1 MNVRDLYNI
10 YESINRDIAK
20 LKTTRSSIP
29 VDREYT
35 SVLQNTITSEIEK
48 FESLKKLIQELEV
61 EIPETE
67 RRLYRPFLF
76 SNGIIFSLIY
86 LIRNAKR
93 KILFYLDKHIFREA
107 SLRDSYL
114 LHYFFC
120 LHLVTVRRGISTNYL
135 HWWDNRSHELGFF

>member
-35 SVLQNTITSEIEK
+35 SVLQNTIIEK

-61 EIPETE
+61 EIPDDYKTVEKQSVDYTD
-67 RRLYRPFLF
+67 P
-76 SNGIIFSLIY
+76 S
-86 LIRNAKR
+86 
-93 KILFYLDKHIFREA
+93 
-107 SLRDSYL
+107 
-114 LHYFFC
+114 FFPM
-120 LHLVTVRRGISTNYL
+120 V
-135 HWWDNRSHELGFF
+135 

>member
-35 SVLQNTITSEIEK
+35 AVLQNTITSEIEK

-61 EIPETE
+61 EIPDDYKTVE
-67 RRLYRPFLF
+67 
-76 SNGIIFSLIY
+76 
-86 LIRNAKR
+86 
-93 KILFYLDKHIFREA
+93 KH
-107 SLRDSYL
+107 SVDYTDPS
-114 LHYFFC
+114 FFPM
-120 LHLVTVRRGISTNYL
+120 V
-135 HWWDNRSHELGFF
+135 